1 MRWRCT
7 ISAKLS
13 LAALNRKHKMEW
25 LSIKTGRHELA
36 WWLQHCQGSGII
48 LFVILLV
55 NGWNP
60 PLQDENWTSS
70 HIASTSQSSKI
81 KGKGVGR
88 LTQQSQLLSKIF
100 PGTPPDILFHL
111 LASPTWNKSCY
122 HCCTKECRGSVPIKR
137 EGQSIE

>member
-25 LSIKTGRHELA
+25 LNIKTGRHELA
-36 WWLQHCQGSGII
+36 WWFHHCQGSGII

-70 HIASTSQSSKI
+70 HIASTSQTSKI
-81 KGKGVGR
+81 KGKQVGR
-88 LTQQSQLLSKIF
+88 LTQQSQSLFKIF
-100 PGTPPDILFHL
+100 TGTPSDMLFSFYWLLQHL
-111 LASPTWNKSCY
+111 PLPSCI
-122 HCCTKECRGSVPIKR
+122 IK
-137 EGQSIE
+137 IYY